1 MRFGVLGSGMVG
13 RALAAKLLA
22 LGHGVMIGT
31 RDPDELLAR
40 PGPDARGR
48 ESFAEWRERNPEP
61 DLGTFGEAAA
71 AAEIVVNATAG
82 DGSLDALAAAGADNL
97 GGKILIDIANPLD
110 YSQGMPPSLLVP
122 STDSL
127 AEQIQ
132 RAFPQALVVKTL
144 NTVTAAVM
152 VDPGSVG
159 GGDHDVFVSG
169 DDQTSKDTVIE
180 LLRSFG
186 WTRINDLGGLASAR
200 AVEMYLPLWVANMGV
215 LGTPMFNVKLVRAE
229 P

>member
-1 MRFGVLGSGMVG
+1 MRFGVLGSGVVG
-13 RALAAKLLA
+13 RAITARVAA

-31 RDPDELLAR
+31 RDPDELMSRA
-40 PGPDARGR
+40 GPDPRGR

-61 DLGTFGEAAA
+61 DLGTFEEAAA

-97 GGKILIDIANPLD
+97 GGKILIDVSNPLD
-110 YSQGMPPSLLVP
+110 LSQGMPPSLLVP

-132 RAFPQALVVKTL
+132 RAVPQALVVKTL

-200 AVEMYLPLWVANMGV
+200 TVEMYVPLWVALRGV
-215 LGTPMFNVKLVRAE
+215 LNTPMFNVRIVRAE
-229 P
+229 G